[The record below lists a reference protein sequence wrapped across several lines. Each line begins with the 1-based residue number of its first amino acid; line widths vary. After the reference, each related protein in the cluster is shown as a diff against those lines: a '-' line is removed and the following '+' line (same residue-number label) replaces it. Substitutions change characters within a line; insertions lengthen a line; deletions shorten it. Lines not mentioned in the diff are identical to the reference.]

1 MLNRDFVREVL
12 VEAGLQGDELGQR
25 GEVVLLS
32 CRHGGAEKDSHCS
45 QLVVA
50 LGLCPSA
57 PGTCGYIT
65 SWGRGDF
72 ARGIKL
78 RPLRRDDPGFPREP
92 SAITGSL

>member
-1 MLNRDFVREVL
+1 MNLGNGGKLFSFPAGTGVR
-12 VEAGLQGDELGQR
+12 
-25 GEVVLLS
+25 
-32 CRHGGAEKDSHCS
+32 KNSHCS

-65 SWGRGDF
+65 SWGRRDF

-78 RPLRRDDPGFPREP
+78 RPLRRDDPGLSGEP